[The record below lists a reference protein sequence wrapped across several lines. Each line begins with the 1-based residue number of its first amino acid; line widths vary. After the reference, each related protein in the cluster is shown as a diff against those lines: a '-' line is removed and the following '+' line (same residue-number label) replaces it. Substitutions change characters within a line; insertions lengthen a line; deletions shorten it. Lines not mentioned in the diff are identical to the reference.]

1 MLSEEEA
8 EIVNHILSDEKTL
21 NEMFELYYGESN
33 EDEILRKIKD
43 ITKESFP
50 SSYDKVNWRSITDEI
65 EAQIIGDEE

>member
-1 MLSEEEA
+1 
-8 EIVNHILSDEKTL
+8 
-21 NEMFELYYGESN
+21 MFELYYGESN